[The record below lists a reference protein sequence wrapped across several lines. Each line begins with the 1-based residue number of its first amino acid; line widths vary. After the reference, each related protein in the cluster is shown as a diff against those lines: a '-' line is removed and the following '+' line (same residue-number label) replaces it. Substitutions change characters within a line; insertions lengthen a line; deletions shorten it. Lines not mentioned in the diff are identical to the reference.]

1 MLAFGFLLRLYSG
14 MYRKEKGV
22 VTEYSSITWK
32 TALLPE
38 RLQTQSKFE
47 ESWIRLGLQIGI
59 QIILLMTMALGF
71 DGKKPK
77 ILPIS
82 RIFIQK

>member
-1 MLAFGFLLRLYSG
+1 MPCPVVPVINQFNMLAFGFLLRLYSG

-38 RLQTQSKFE
+38 SCRH
-47 ESWIRLGLQIGI
+47 GI